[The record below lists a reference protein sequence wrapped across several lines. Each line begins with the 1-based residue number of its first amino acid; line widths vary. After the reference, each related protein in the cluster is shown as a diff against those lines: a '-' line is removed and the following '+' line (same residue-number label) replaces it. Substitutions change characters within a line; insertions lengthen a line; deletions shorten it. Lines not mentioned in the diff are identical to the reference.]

1 MKQMIR
7 MKEIYIE
14 REIDR
19 KRQEREEREGESEW
33 ESDLE

>member
-1 MKQMIR
+1 MIR